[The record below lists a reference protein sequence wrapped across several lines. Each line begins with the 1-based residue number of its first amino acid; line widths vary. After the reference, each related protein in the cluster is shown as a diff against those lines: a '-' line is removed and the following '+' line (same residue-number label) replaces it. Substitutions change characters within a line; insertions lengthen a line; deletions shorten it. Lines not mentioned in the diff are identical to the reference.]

1 MQSLLGARL
10 WLPFARDT
18 VSSNRSG
25 AKGEGEMRSKF
36 RVREATQT
44 DVKREFE
51 RRGHTDWQ
59 WTMAALVAFS
69 ILDYLCMGLKVM
81 K

>member
-1 MQSLLGARL
+1 MYGGRAE
-10 WLPFARDT
+10 
-18 VSSNRSG
+18 
-25 AKGEGEMRSKF
+25 GEGKMRSKF
-36 RVREATQT
+36 RVREATQA

-59 WTMAALVAFS
+59 WTMAALVAFA

>member
-1 MQSLLGARL
+1 
-10 WLPFARDT
+10 
-18 VSSNRSG
+18 
-25 AKGEGEMRSKF
+25 MRPIF
-36 RVREATQT
+36 RVRDSTQT
-44 DVKREFE
+44 DLKREFR

-59 WTMAALVAFS
+59 WGIAALLAFS

>member
-1 MQSLLGARL
+1 VGAYLRE
-10 WLPFARDT
+10 PEAT
-18 VSSNRSG
+18 CEIRSRSCTA
-25 AKGEGEMRSKF
+25 AKGEGKMRSKF

-59 WTMAALVAFS
+59 WTMAALVAFA

>member
-1 MQSLLGARL
+1 
-10 WLPFARDT
+10 
-18 VSSNRSG
+18 
-25 AKGEGEMRSKF
+25 MRSKF

-44 DVKREFE
+44 DIKREFE

-59 WTMAALVAFS
+59 WTMATLVAFA
-69 ILDYLCMGLKVM
+69 ILDYLCMGLNVM

>member
-1 MQSLLGARL
+1 MIAKYHGRRTGGAE
-10 WLPFARDT
+10 
-18 VSSNRSG
+18 G
-25 AKGEGEMRSKF
+25 KGKMRSKF

-59 WTMAALVAFS
+59 WTMAALVAFA